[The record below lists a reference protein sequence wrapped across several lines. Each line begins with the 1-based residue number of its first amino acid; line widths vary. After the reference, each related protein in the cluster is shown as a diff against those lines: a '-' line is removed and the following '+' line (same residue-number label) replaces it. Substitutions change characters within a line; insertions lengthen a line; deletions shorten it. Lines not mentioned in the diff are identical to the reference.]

1 MFKKLSFKMK
11 LLFSILPMVIIGMLL
26 VSGTALYQFRKTI
39 QDEIIS
45 NRISETIKLSE
56 NVNTWLEGK
65 LLEVRSSANTPIA
78 KQIETNIDAVDKFN
92 SERIKF
98 LEKNYPGE
106 YDNAAATLFNN
117 DGISRAQYSNGNF
130 VAGDVSQK
138 QWYKDLMSGVPYNMS
153 NPVISK
159 GTGKTLVVIGVPIKN
174 ESDKS
179 IGTMISAVNL
189 SYIQDKVKA
198 FKFGDKGYSLLLGKD
213 GTILVHPN
221 EELVMKSKISE
232 VEDANIKSLG
242 KEMLDKKSGTFRFSS
257 GKDNFIVF
265 YNQVPLSGWCVA
277 SVISEKE
284 LFAASDKL
292 MVSLLLITLAI
303 VIILVGIIIIEA
315 KRMVSPLIKLSAFSE
330 EIASGNLTTQLK
342 VNSNDEIGKVGKSL
356 NNTVIKLKEMI
367 GDISASAN
375 EVSIL
380 SDTLIVATDESLR
393 GTDEVSRSMQ
403 EIAKGAVSQ
412 AESASMAL
420 EATKELIKDI
430 DDVFKKSNYMISVVE
445 ESKKVS
451 NSGSEGLKKVVDSIK
466 IIAETN
472 KDNVNEAQNLLEK
485 SKEIG
490 QIVYVIS
497 DIAEQTNL
505 LALNA
510 AIEAARAGEQ
520 GKGFAVVAEEV
531 KKLAEQSSTA
541 SSKIADLITGV
552 QKQIESIADKM
563 EKGTNEVMN
572 GVEATT
578 TVGKNFEEV
587 ERVFVEISSIVE
599 EVSQAANNM
608 TNKAI
613 TTDQVISNVASIA
626 EENSAAT
633 EQVTA
638 SNEEQT
644 ACMHQVGE
652 TTSKLEELVNNLKH
666 TVDKF
671 KI

>member
-284 LFAASDKL
+284 LFDASDKL

>member
-11 LLFSILPMVIIGMLL
+11 LLLSILPMVIVGMLVL
-26 VSGTALYQFRKTI
+26 SGTALYQFRKTI
-39 QDEIIS
+39 QDEIIN
-45 NRISETIKLSE
+45 NRISETNKLSE
-56 NVNTWLEGK
+56 NVNAWLEGK
-65 LLEVRSSANTPIA
+65 LLEVRGAANTPTA
-78 KQIETNIDAVDKFN
+78 KQIETNLDAVDKFN

-138 QWYKDLMSGVPYNMS
+138 PWYKDLMSGVPYNMS
-153 NPVISK
+153 NPVVSK
-159 GTGKTLVVIGVPIKN
+159 GTGKTLVVIGVPIKS
-174 ESDKS
+174 EADKS

-189 SYIQDKVKA
+189 SYIQEKVKS
-198 FKFGDKGYSLLLGKD
+198 FKYGDRGYSLLVGKD

-221 EELVMKSKISE
+221 EELVMKSKIAE
-232 VEDANIKSLG
+232 VEDENIKSLG
-242 KEMLDKKSGTFRFSS
+242 KEMLDKKSGTFRFNS
-257 GKDNFIVF
+257 GKDHFIVF
-265 YNQVPLSGWCVA
+265 YNQVPLSGWSVA
-277 SVISEKE
+277 SVVSEDE
-284 LFAASDKL
+284 LFAASEKL
-292 MVSLLLITLAI
+292 MITLLLITLII
-303 VIILVGIIIIEA
+303 VVILVGIIMIEA

-342 VNSNDEIGKVGKSL
+342 VTSNDEIGKVGKSL
-356 NNTVIKLKEMI
+356 NNTVNKLKDMI
-367 GDISASAN
+367 SAISASAN
-375 EVSIL
+375 EVSVL
-380 SDTLIVATDESLR
+380 SDTLVVATDESLR
-393 GTDEVSRSMQ
+393 GTDEVSRSME

-420 EATKELIKDI
+420 DATKELIKDI
-430 DDVFKKSNYMISVVE
+430 DEVFKKSNYMISVVE

-451 NSGSEGLKKVVDSIK
+451 TSGSEGVKEVIDSIK
-466 IIAETN
+466 TIAVTN
-472 KDNVNEAQNLLEK
+472 SDNVNETQNLLEK

-490 QIVYVIS
+490 QIVFVIS

-541 SSKIADLITGV
+541 SSKIAELINGV

-563 EKGTNEVMN
+563 EKGTNEVMH
-572 GVEATT
+572 GVDVTT

-587 ERVFVEISSIVE
+587 ERVLNEISYIVT
-599 EVSQAANNM
+599 EVSKAANSM
-608 TNKAI
+608 ASKAS
-613 TTDQVISNVASIA
+613 TTDQVISNVAAIT

-652 TTSKLEELVNNLKH
+652 TTNKLEELVGNLKN

>member
-1 MFKKLSFKMK
+1 
-11 LLFSILPMVIIGMLL
+11 
-26 VSGTALYQFRKTI
+26 
-39 QDEIIS
+39 
-45 NRISETIKLSE
+45 
-56 NVNTWLEGK
+56 
-65 LLEVRSSANTPIA
+65 
-78 KQIETNIDAVDKFN
+78 
-92 SERIKF
+92 
-98 LEKNYPGE
+98 
-106 YDNAAATLFNN
+106 
-117 DGISRAQYSNGNF
+117 
-130 VAGDVSQK
+130 
-138 QWYKDLMSGVPYNMS
+138 MS
-153 NPVISK
+153 NPVVSK

-174 ESDKS
+174 EADKS

-221 EELVMKSKISE
+221 EELVMKSKIAE
-232 VEDANIKSLG
+232 VEDAKMQSLG
-242 KEMLDKKSGTFRFSS
+242 KEMLDKKTGTFRFSS

-265 YNQVPLSGWCVA
+265 YDQVPLSGWSVA
-277 SVISEKE
+277 SVISEQE
-284 LFAASDKL
+284 LFAASEKL
-292 MVSLLLITLAI
+292 MVTLLLITLII
-303 VIILVGIIIIEA
+303 VVILVGIVMVVA
-315 KRMVSPLIKLSAFSE
+315 KRMVSPLIKLSTFSE
-330 EIASGNLTTQLK
+330 ETASGNLTSQLK
-342 VNSNDEIGKVGKSL
+342 VTTNDEIGKVGMSL
-356 NNTVIKLKEMI
+356 NNTVTKLKDMI
-367 GDISASAN
+367 SDISASAN
-375 EVSIL
+375 EVSVL
-380 SDTLIVATDESLR
+380 SDTLVVATDESLR

-420 EATKELIKDI
+420 DATKELIKDI
-430 DDVFKKSNYMISVVE
+430 DEVFKKSNYMINVVQ

-451 NSGSEGLKKVVDSIK
+451 TSGSEGVKEVIASIK
-466 IIAETN
+466 TIAETN
-472 KDNVNEAQNLLEK
+472 SDNVNETQNLLEK

-490 QIVYVIS
+490 QIVFVIS
-497 DIAEQTNL
+497 AIAEQTNL

-541 SSKIADLITGV
+541 SSKIAELINGV

-563 EKGTNEVMN
+563 EKGTNEVMH
-572 GVEATT
+572 GVDVTT
-578 TVGKNFEEV
+578 MVGKNFEEV
-587 ERVFVEISSIVE
+587 EKVFNEISSIVT
-599 EVSQAANNM
+599 EVSKAANSM
-608 TNKAI
+608 ADKAS
-613 TTDQVISNVASIA
+613 TTDQVISNVAAIT

-652 TTSKLEELVNNLKH
+652 TTNKLEELVGNLKN

>member
-1 MFKKLSFKMK
+1 MFKKLSFKIK
-11 LLFSILPMVIIGMLL
+11 LLLSILPVVIVGMLVL
-26 VSGTALYQFRKTI
+26 SGTALYQFRKTI
-39 QDEIIS
+39 QDEIIG
-45 NRISETIKLSE
+45 NRISETHELSE

-65 LLEVRSSANTPIA
+65 LLEVRGAANTPTA
-78 KQIETNIDAVDKFN
+78 KQIETNLEAVDKFN

-130 VAGDVSQK
+130 VAGDVSEK
-138 QWYKDLMSGVPYNMS
+138 PWYKDLMSGVPYNMS
-153 NPVISK
+153 NPVVSK

-174 ESDKS
+174 EADKS

-189 SYIQDKVKA
+189 SYIQEKVKA
-198 FKFGDKGYSLLLGKD
+198 FKYGDKGYSLLVGKD

-221 EELVMKSKISE
+221 EELVMKSKIAE
-232 VEDANIKSLG
+232 VEDENIKSLG

-257 GKDNFIVF
+257 GKENFIVF
-265 YNQVPLSGWCVA
+265 YNEVSLSGWNIA
-277 SVISEKE
+277 SVISEDE
-284 LFAASDKL
+284 LFAASEKL
-292 MVSLLLITLAI
+292 MITLLLITLII
-303 VIILVGIIIIEA
+303 VIILVCIIMIAA

-330 EIASGNLTTQLK
+330 EIASGNLTKQLK
-342 VNSNDEIGKVGKSL
+342 VASNDEIGKAGKSL
-356 NNTVIKLKEMI
+356 NNTVIKLKDMI
-367 GDISASAN
+367 RDISNSAN
-375 EVSIL
+375 EVSLL
-380 SDTLIVATDESLR
+380 SDTLVVATDESLR

-420 EATKELIKDI
+420 DATKELIKDI
-430 DDVFKKSNYMISVVE
+430 DEVFKKSNYMINVVE

-451 NSGSEGLKKVVDSIK
+451 TSGSEGVKEVVDSIK
-466 IIAETN
+466 TIALTN
-472 KDNVNEAQNLLEK
+472 SDNVNETQNLLEK

-505 LALNA
+505 LSLNA

-541 SSKIADLITGV
+541 SSKIAELINAV

-563 EKGTNEVMN
+563 EKGTNEVMH
-572 GVEATT
+572 GVDVTT

-587 ERVFVEISSIVE
+587 ERVFNEISSIVT
-599 EVSQAANNM
+599 EVSQAANSM
-608 TNKAI
+608 ANKAN
-613 TTDQVISNVASIA
+613 TTDQVISNVAAIT

-652 TTSKLEELVNNLKH
+652 TTNKLEELVGNLKN